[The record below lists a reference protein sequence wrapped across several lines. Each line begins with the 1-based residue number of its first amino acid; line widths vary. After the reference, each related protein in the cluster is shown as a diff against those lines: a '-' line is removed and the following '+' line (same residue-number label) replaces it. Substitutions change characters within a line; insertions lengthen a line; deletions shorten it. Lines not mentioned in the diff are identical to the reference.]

1 MSNFQISLMVVF
13 GAFAVIAVLIFAGV
27 LPGLNSAENS
37 FAGEIVIW
45 GTIPESKM
53 NKPLD
58 DFNQENEKL
67 FRIIYEEKNSE
78 SFNRELVNA
87 LASGKG
93 PDIFIM
99 PAESVVTDGDKTLP
113 ISYKTLPERD
123 FKNQFIEAG
132 EIYLTR
138 DGILALPFV
147 VDPLVMYWNRDIFSA
162 AGVSAQPKF
171 WDEFLTMAPSMTLLD
186 KASNI
191 KRSTIAF
198 GEVRNVTHA
207 KDIVSMLILQTGNDI
222 IERTDEGMES
232 VINRAVDITGSPAES
247 AVRFFMEFS
256 NPSKRTYS
264 WNRGM
269 PESKDTFSTGD
280 LAVYFGLASELSDIS
295 LKNPH
300 LNFDVAVVP
309 QIRDSKLNL
318 TSARVYGL
326 SIAKNSTKADAAFRA
341 AYLLVS
347 APFSGKLAEELGLP
361 SPRRDLLSGKPGSP
375 KGEVFQRSAII
386 GKTWLDPDPEETYN
400 IFKDMVEGISSG
412 KLTPSDALSRG
423 NEELDNLVK

>member
-1 MSNFQISLMVVF
+1 
-13 GAFAVIAVLIFAGV
+13 
-27 LPGLNSAENS
+27 
-37 FAGEIVIW
+37 
-45 GTIPESKM
+45 
-53 NKPLD
+53 
-58 DFNQENEKL
+58 
-67 FRIIYEEKNSE
+67 
-78 SFNRELVNA
+78 
-87 LASGKG
+87 
-93 PDIFIM
+93 
-99 PAESVVTDGDKTLP
+99 
-113 ISYKTLPERD
+113 
-123 FKNQFIEAG
+123 
-132 EIYLTR
+132 
-138 DGILALPFV
+138 
-147 VDPLVMYWNRDIFSA
+147 
-162 AGVSAQPKF
+162 
-171 WDEFLTMAPSMTLLD
+171 MTLLD